1 MMAFEKQCLDHV
13 KFDVAV
19 KHELKIEPW
28 FQYGT
33 LWCDH
38 IDEDIAETIQHSIIN
53 FCSKGTSVSKSLLK
67 ATDTEPWDQ
76 WAFDII

>member
-1 MMAFEKQCLDHV
+1 MAFERQCLDHV

-19 KHELKIEPW
+19 KHQQQIEPW

-38 IDEDIAETIQHSIIN
+38 ID
-53 FCSKGTSVSKSLLK
+53 
-67 ATDTEPWDQ
+67 
-76 WAFDII
+76 